1 VAIPNDVL
9 ISWARPGKDEMSKQT
24 YSALKEVIQENIP
37 GCDVRLQGSYAN
49 STNVRD
55 NSDIDIL
62 VMCKG
67 FSSSNQVY
75 QGLRPLS
82 ELKHIMYNS
91 INGKRNYIFSEGK
104 KTIEY
109 KDSYGLGVPADI
121 VPCVKFT
128 MPNGKDAIALYN
140 SSTGQTIHNYPF
152 QHIENGES
160 KSGRTNGN
168 YKKSIRMF
176 KNARNKLVSDHSIDE
191 KCAPSYFIECL
202 IYNAPDS
209 LFAGSEPKVFN
220 NVLNWIWKGSLT
232 YTADMV
238 CQNGITKLF
247 GNESTQWNV
256 ADFVKFRSQLFLL
269 RSKWRS

>member
-1 VAIPNDVL
+1 MAIPNDVL
-9 ISWARPGKDEMSKQT
+9 ISWARPGKNEMSKQT
-24 YSALKEVIQENIP
+24 YSALREVIQENIP

-67 FSSSNQVY
+67 FSPSNQAC
-75 QGLRPLS
+75 QGPRPLS
-82 ELKHIMYNS
+82 ELKPFVYNS
-91 INGKRNYIFSEGK
+91 INGKRNYIFSMGK

-109 KDSYGLGVPADI
+109 KGSYGLRVPADI
-121 VPCVKFT
+121 VPCVKF
-128 MPNGKDAIALYN
+128 MLNGKDAIALYN
-140 SSTGQTIHNYPF
+140 SSNGQTIHNYPF
-152 QHIENGES
+152 QHIDNGES

-176 KNARNKLVSDHSIDE
+176 KNARNKLISERMMDE

-209 LFAGSEPKVFN
+209 LFAGSEPEVFN
-220 NVLNWIWKGSLT
+220 NVLNWMSNLA
-232 YTADMV
+232 YTADMI
-238 CQNGITKLF
+238 CQDGITKLF

-256 ADFVKFRSQLFLL
+256 VDFVIFRSQLILL
-269 RSKWRS
+269 RTNWRS